1 MSDAMKKQVDAF
13 CEALSNL
20 DDLHH
25 ACDQK
30 RLTEMVHYSMI
41 HNEEIPYQEIK
52 EQLSQRDFGPMNHGT
67 VESFMKKCEEF
78 IKWTKCVLGNA
89 QSAGLLK

>member
-1 MSDAMKKQVDAF
+1 MSDAMKQQVDAF
-13 CEALSNL
+13 CGAVSNL

-25 ACDQK
+25 TCDQK
-30 RLTEMVHYSMI
+30 RLTEMVYYSI
-41 HNEEIPYQEIK
+41 LHKEEIPCQEIK

-67 VESFMKKCEEF
+67 VESFMKECEKF
-78 IKWTKCVLGNA
+78 IELTKFVLRNA